1 MAVEGTYNIVARG
14 KEGQFTLN
22 VDGDALSGI
31 INAMGTE
38 AEIQEGTVD
47 GDEFKF
53 FVQGQSPMGKI
64 KMTIKGNVDGDK
76 ISGKMKTSIM
86 AVPFEGT
93 RA

>member
-1 MAVEGTYNIVARG
+1 MAVEGTYDIVAKG
-14 KEGQFTLN
+14 KEGKFFIN
-22 VDGDALSGI
+22 VDGNALTGS

-38 AEIQEGTVD
+38 AAIEDGTVD
-47 GDEFKF
+47 GNDFKF

-64 KMTIKGNVDGDK
+64 KMTIKGTVDGDK

-86 AVPFEGT
+86 AIPFEGT

>member
-1 MAVEGTYNIVARG
+1 MAVEGTYNILAKG
-14 KEGQFTLN
+14 KEGQFILKM
-22 VDGDALSGI
+22 DGDALAGS

-38 AEIQEGTVD
+38 AAIEGGTCD

-64 KMTIKGNVDGDK
+64 KMTIKGSVDGDK

-86 AVPFEGT
+86 AIPFEGT